1 MLGPENIEKYFISE
15 KKKEHSI
22 TSTSQNVAKKKELY
36 IQTLFLQIKRA
47 PQNIPHLKM
56 F

>member
-22 TSTSQNVAKKKELY
+22 TSTSQNIANKELY